1 MDNNLDI
8 KALLLKEFP
17 DCTINVSGQGCNFTI
32 EITGEIFEAK
42 NRVQRQ
48 RLVNNVLK
56 NHLES
61 GTIHA
66 VSIIAK
72 APGE

>member
-1 MDNNLDI
+1 MNTLDI
-8 KALLLKEFP
+8 KKLLQSEFP
-17 DCTINVSGQGCNFTI
+17 NSDIEVSGEGCKFTVAI
-32 EITGEIFEAK
+32 ISDIFKGK

-56 NHLES
+56 KHLES